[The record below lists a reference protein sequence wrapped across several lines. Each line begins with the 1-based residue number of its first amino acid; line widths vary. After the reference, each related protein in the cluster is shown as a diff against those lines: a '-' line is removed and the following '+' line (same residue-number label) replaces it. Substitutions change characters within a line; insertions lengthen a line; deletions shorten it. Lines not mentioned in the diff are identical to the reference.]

1 MDMAAADGIHAMVER
16 DRMIEPARMLRDVYA
31 ITPGQR
37 LIRREFGFYSLEAW
51 EKQGMPTDVPRH
63 ELFDYDPG
71 GGFSLGGLGWCEAAF
86 CPAFE
91 DLFFDVLEKAILADG
106 RIQASEQFYLLKLLY
121 SDREIRDRE
130 KDFLLKL
137 KREAR
142 QTTPEFD
149 ALCDEALQA
158 HPTAWSVGGR

>member
-1 MDMAAADGIHAMVER
+1 MSKFYEFVSATLADGKIDDWEV
-16 DRMIEPARMLRDVYA
+16 P
-31 ITPGQR
+31 
-37 LIRREFGFYSLEAW
+37 LIREQIFADGQLNIA
-51 EKQGMPTDVPRH
+51 DVKLLV
-63 ELFDYDPG
+63 ELYCGAQDY
-71 GGFSLGGLGWCEAAF
+71 